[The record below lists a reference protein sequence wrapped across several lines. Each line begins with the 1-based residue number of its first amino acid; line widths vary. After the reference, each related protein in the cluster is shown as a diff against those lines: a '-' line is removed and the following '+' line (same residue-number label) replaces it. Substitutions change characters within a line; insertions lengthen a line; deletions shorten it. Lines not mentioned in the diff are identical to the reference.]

1 MNSTL
6 PDACGWFPTRFGKTC
21 QAVLMKITENTT
33 VTLPTTPLGALTR
46 FRRPRLLPGLQVLHR
61 GRGEVQVGTDPRHAV
76 VLVDV
81 PQPLAKLLHTLDGRD
96 TAAELTARAGPVEP
110 STLDR
115 VLTELAKFGLLE
127 DAAVSEAGVS
137 TAVPPRLAADC
148 SWWALRTAQERMSAN
163 IRRMQAAVLIH
174 GGGRVA
180 VSLATLLAAAGVGW
194 VSTVTEGT
202 VQPEETGCGYLEQD
216 VGKRRSIAIRRAIVR
231 TAPATNTSPLPR
243 TRRPDLVLLAD
254 AAVPDPHLAR
264 RLFDE
269 GLAQLIVWA
278 GEGVGVVGPLVVPGR
293 SSCLHCV
300 DLHKTATEPAWP
312 ALATQLAGRPQPA
325 DLASAQASAAF
336 AVSQAL
342 RVLDGP
348 RRAGQQIPV
357 DPTDL
362 PVWGAAVEI
371 DTYTGETRRTNWPK
385 HPYCACSRGPAPTGE
400 ELIG

>member
-1 MNSTL
+1 MNSAPVDSSRHHL
-6 PDACGWFPTRFGKTC
+6 PNLAK
-21 QAVLMKITENTT
+21 LSHMKITTNHDTA
-33 VTLPTTPLGALTR
+33 LPPTELGALTR

-61 GRGEVQVGTDPRHAV
+61 GRGELQVGTDPRHAV
-76 VLVDV
+76 VLLDV
-81 PQPLAKLLHTLDGRD
+81 PEAMAKLLHTLDGRD
-96 TAAELTARAGPVEP
+96 TAAELTARAGPIEP

-115 VLTELAKFGLLE
+115 VLTDLAKFGLLE
-127 DAAVSEAGVS
+127 DAAVAEAGTS
-137 TAVPPRLAADC
+137 VPARLAADC
-148 SWWALRTAQERMSAN
+148 SWWALRTAQERVNAN

-194 VSTVTEGT
+194 VSTVADGAVT
-202 VQPEETGCGYLEQD
+202 PEEVGCGYLEED
-216 VGKRRSIAIRRAIVR
+216 VGKRRSIAIRKAIMR

-243 TRRPDLVLLAD
+243 TRKPDLVLLVD
-254 AAVPDPHLAR
+254 AAVPDPHLVK
-264 RLFDE
+264 RLFTE
-269 GLAQLIVWA
+269 GAPHLVAWA

-293 SSCLHCV
+293 SSCLRCV
-300 DLHKTATEPAWP
+300 DLHKTETEPAWP

-348 RRAGQQIPV
+348 RRGGERLPV

-362 PVWGAAVEI
+362 PVWAAAVEI
-371 DTYTGETRRTNWPK
+371 DTFTGETLRTNWPK
-385 HPYCACSRGPAPTGE
+385 HPYCACSSAEHRNEE